1 MTFSHPLTRGAR
13 IFAAHDCDGNKH
25 HVLAWVTT
33 LELDPEQP
41 QLQETICRKAM
52 CRCSEISGGFGQGDR
67 VRSDEQTER
76 LAGRSDLTAR
86 SARCGKR
93 NGRRVAR
100 RAVPRRMTGY
110 CAEEKAGVDVGP
122 SRSRFWTP
130 QLGGERAYRG
140 RLGKDRS
147 LCGALDFSARCTG
160 KPD

>member
-1 MTFSHPLTRGAR
+1 
-13 IFAAHDCDGNKH
+13 
-25 HVLAWVTT
+25 
-33 LELDPEQP
+33 
-41 QLQETICRKAM
+41 M

-147 LCGALDFSARCTG
+147 LRESRLSSASANRALPPVSDIPPTAMWRVGFQRALHGKARLRATAIAARRAATHSDQG
-160 KPD
+160 PALRLA